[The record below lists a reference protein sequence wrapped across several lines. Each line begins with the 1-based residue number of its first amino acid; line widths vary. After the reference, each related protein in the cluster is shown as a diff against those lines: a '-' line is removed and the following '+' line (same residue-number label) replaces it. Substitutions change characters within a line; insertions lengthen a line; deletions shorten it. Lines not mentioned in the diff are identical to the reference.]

1 MNDMTVN
8 IIVLNWNQKKLSLEC
23 LNSLQKTTYKN
34 KRIVFVDNGSDDGSV
49 DAVQNLFPKVEIIRS
64 EKNLGYAGGNNFG
77 FKSTKNKADYTIF
90 INNDTYVDPSF
101 IEPLI
106 YEFENKP
113 STVQTVPKIFF
124 ADNKKLIWYAGG
136 NVNLTFAQI
145 SHRGIR
151 SKDNEKYNH
160 IRQVGYAT
168 GCCFCIRT
176 SDFAALGMFDENFQM
191 YGEDVDLS
199 LKVRRSGGNITFI
212 PKSKIWHHI
221 SSSIGGRYSFSKW
234 KKKYTSIFKLI
245 LKYSNPIFFP
255 IAIAFFLFNAFLNF
269 IMVNLLKIFNK

>member
-101 IEPLI
+101 IAVSYTHLTLPTI
-106 YEFENKP
+106 Y
-113 STVQTVPKIFF
+113 SV
-124 ADNKKLIWYAGG
+124 
-136 NVNLTFAQI
+136 
-145 SHRGIR
+145 
-151 SKDNEKYNH
+151 
-160 IRQVGYAT
+160 
-168 GCCFCIRT
+168 
-176 SDFAALGMFDENFQM
+176 
-191 YGEDVDLS
+191 
-199 LKVRRSGGNITFI
+199 
-212 PKSKIWHHI
+212 
-221 SSSIGGRYSFSKW
+221 
-234 KKKYTSIFKLI
+234 
-245 LKYSNPIFFP
+245 
-255 IAIAFFLFNAFLNF
+255 
-269 IMVNLLKIFNK
+269 

>member
-1 MNDMTVN
+1 MNDKSVN

-23 LNSLQKTTYKN
+23 LKSLQKTTYKN

-151 SKDNEKYNH
+151 SKDKEKYNH

-199 LKVRRSGGNITFI
+199 IRAQNLGLECYYISEAKL
-212 PKSKIWHHI
+212 WHHI
-221 SSSIGGRYSFSKW
+221 SSSYGGNYSIYKIISKFNSLL
-234 KKKYTSIFKLI
+234 KLIFKYPKKI
-245 LKYSNPIFFP
+245 IFG
-255 IAIAFFLFNAFLNF
+255 L
-269 IMVNLLKIFNK
+269 